1 MTSLEQRNR
10 KIISAIIEKA
20 AAVCPGSLA
29 LIAVSGSFATG
40 DIHEKSDLDLL
51 ILINDERGRRLSHTF
66 IQDDLGVG
74 HDLYCTSWDSLR
86 ADARYTHPHIAKLMD
101 SKVVWYADEKYVSEL
116 ESLRA
121 QARAILD
128 SPLNEADFSKAEAQ
142 LRTAESCLTDAL
154 TAENRSDLLNAAGGV
169 LYYTENAVALI
180 NKRYFRR
187 SVRRVY
193 DELNEMKLRPA
204 NLCGLIEAIVS
215 AETDDAVRES
225 TLLLIREMRRCF
237 HEVRSLLP
245 ASQKN
250 APTADALRGTYE
262 EMFSNW
268 RNKMRLA
275 AEEGN
280 RHLSFM
286 SMVSMNAMLSDI
298 SEKTDVGVPAVMDGY
313 DPQDLIKTAESF
325 DQSLDQYRRV
335 YEQTGLTEARYQ
347 DVEAFIREY
356 KKR

>member
-1 MTSLEQRNR
+1 M
-10 KIISAIIEKA
+10 
-20 AAVCPGSLA
+20 
-29 LIAVSGSFATG
+29 
-40 DIHEKSDLDLL
+40 
-51 ILINDERGRRLSHTF
+51 
-66 IQDDLGVG
+66 
-74 HDLYCTSWDSLR
+74 
-86 ADARYTHPHIAKLMD
+86 
-101 SKVVWYADEKYVSEL
+101 
-116 ESLRA
+116 
-121 QARAILD
+121 
-128 SPLNEADFSKAEAQ
+128 
-142 LRTAESCLTDAL
+142 
-154 TAENRSDLLNAAGGV
+154 LNAAGGV

-215 AETDDAVRES
+215 AETDDAVREN

-250 APTADALRGTYE
+250 APAADALRGTYE

-286 SMVSMNAMLSDI
+286 SMVSMNAMLADI

-335 YEQTGLTEARYQ
+335 YERAGLTEARYQ
-347 DVEAFIREY
+347 DIEAFIQEY